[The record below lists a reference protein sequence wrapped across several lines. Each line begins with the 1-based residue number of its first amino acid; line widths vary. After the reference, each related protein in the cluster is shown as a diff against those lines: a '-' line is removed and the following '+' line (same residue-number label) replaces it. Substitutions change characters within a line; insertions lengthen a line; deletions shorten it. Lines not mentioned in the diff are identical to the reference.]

1 MNKRGHVIN
10 GALLAIG
17 VGYILEPSGDVET
30 FETIATVGLPIV
42 LGAMLPDIDT
52 AFGKHRKTLHNLP
65 LIVALYFWP
74 EWFATMHYVWM
85 GVLTHYVLDV
95 MGSKRGIALFY
106 PLTDE
111 EFGLPIGVSTSSK
124 YADAMTLLVTAIE
137 LAAVFAIVHYE
148 LPVQNLSE
156 GASVAIGL

>member
-10 GALLAIG
+10 AALLAIG

-74 EWFATMHYVWM
+74 EWFGTMHYVWM

-106 PLTDE
+106 PLTDR

-124 YADAMTLLVTAIE
+124 YADVMTLLVTAVE

-148 LPVQNLSE
+148 LPVQDLSE

>member
-1 MNKRGHVIN
+1 MNKRGHIIN
-10 GALLAIG
+10 AALLAIG

-42 LGAMLPDIDT
+42 LGALVPDIDT

-74 EWFATMHYVWM
+74 EWFTTMHYVWI

-106 PLTDE
+106 PFTDR
-111 EFGLPIGVSTSSK
+111 EFGLPVGVSTSSK
-124 YADAMTLLVTAIE
+124 YADAMTFLVTAVE
-137 LAAVFAIVHYE
+137 LGAVYLIVRYE
-148 LPVQNLSE
+148 LPIQDLSQ
-156 GASVAIGL
+156 ATSVALGL

>member
-1 MNKRGHVIN
+1 MNKRGHVLN
-10 GALLAIG
+10 AVLLAIG

-42 LGAMLPDIDT
+42 LGALLPDIDT
-52 AFGKHRKTLHNLP
+52 AFGRHRKALHNLP
-65 LIVALYFWP
+65 LVGALYFWP
-74 EWFATMHYVWM
+74 GWFGTMHYVWI
-85 GVLTHYVLDV
+85 GVVTHYVLDV

-106 PLTDE
+106 PFTDE

-124 YADAMTLLVTAIE
+124 YADAMTLFVTGVE
-137 LAAVFAIVHYE
+137 LAAIYLVVRYE
-148 LPVQNLSE
+148 LPIQDLSE